1 MASDVRQLTR
11 NELAM
16 FLPNQRAI
24 SAFENL
30 FNVPNSVDENAQEI
44 SDANL
49 NSAAAE
55 AKAQIAL
62 DTVSTTKVIADNA
75 QASANIAQAS
85 ANAAQVSANE
95 ALLEITDVNLNI
107 AYIEAKLQ
115 VALDGSTA
123 AQVSA
128 NLAQALANAAQASA
142 NQALLESS
150 FLILAPPLVI

>member
-1 MASDVRQLTR
+1 MAFDVKQLTR

-30 FNVPNSVDENAQEI
+30 FNVPNSVDANAQEI

-75 QASANIAQAS
+75 QASANAAQAS
-85 ANAAQVSANE
+85 
-95 ALLEITDVNLNI
+95 
-107 AYIEAKLQ
+107 
-115 VALDGSTA
+115 
-123 AQVSA
+123 
-128 NLAQALANAAQASA
+128 ANAAQASA
-142 NQALLESS
+142 NQALLEIIDVNLNIASTEAKLQVALDNASAAQTSANAAQASASAAQASANQALFESS
-150 FLILAPPLVI
+150 LLILAPPLVM

>member
-1 MASDVRQLTR
+1 MAFDVKQLTR

-75 QASANIAQAS
+75 QASAN
-85 ANAAQVSANE
+85 AAQISANE

-128 NLAQALANAAQASA
+128 NLAQALANAAQVSANAAQASA

>member
-30 FNVPNSVDENAQEI
+30 FNVPNSVDANAQEI

-62 DTVSTTKVIADNA
+62 DTISATKVIADNA
-75 QASANIAQAS
+75 QASAN
-85 ANAAQVSANE
+85 
-95 ALLEITDVNLNI
+95 
-107 AYIEAKLQ
+107 
-115 VALDGSTA
+115 
-123 AQVSA
+123 
-128 NLAQALANAAQASA
+128 QALI
-142 NQALLESS
+142 ESS
-150 FLILAPPLVI
+150 LLILAPPLVM

>member
-1 MASDVRQLTR
+1 MAFDVKQLTR

-30 FNVPNSVDENAQEI
+30 FNVPNSVDANAQEI

-75 QASANIAQAS
+75 QASAN
-85 ANAAQVSANE
+85 AAQTSATAAQISANE

-107 AYIEAKLQ
+107 ASIEAKLQ
-115 VALDGSTA
+115 VALDSSTA
-123 AQVSA
+123 AQAS
-128 NLAQALANAAQASA
+128 ANAAQASA
-142 NQALLESS
+142 NAAQISADQALIESS
-150 FLILAPPLVI
+150 LLILAPPLVI

>member
-1 MASDVRQLTR
+1 MASDFRQLTR

-30 FNVPNSVDENAQEI
+30 FNIPNSVDANTQEI

-62 DTVSTTKVIADNA
+62 DTVSATKTIADNA
-75 QASANIAQAS
+75 QAS
-85 ANAAQVSANE
+85 
-95 ALLEITDVNLNI
+95 
-107 AYIEAKLQ
+107 
-115 VALDGSTA
+115 
-123 AQVSA
+123 
-128 NLAQALANAAQASA
+128 ANAAQASA
-142 NQALLESS
+142 NQALFESS
-150 FLILAPPLVI
+150 LLILAPPLVM